1 MQTILKDQE
10 AQIESLKQE
19 NETLIIE
26 NQSFAINISELNSKL
41 SKFREI
47 CNFVASN
54 GKISQKKIDHSNYC
68 NINNDDKNDSE
79 TQISKNSQTQSS
91 PNLLRANSSFL
102 PRNFETNPLQNE
114 LSKLYHKGGNA
125 IFTFCFN
132 IFLQVDDSAN
142 KFEFLSP
149 VIIF

>member
-1 MQTILKDQE
+1 MQESLKDHE

-19 NETLIIE
+19 NENLIIE
-26 NQSFAINISELNSKL
+26 NQSLAINVSELNSKL

-54 GKISQKKIDHSNYC
+54 GKTSQKKLDHSNYY
-68 NINNDDKNDSE
+68 NIHINNDDKNDSE

-91 PNLLRANSSFL
+91 PNLLRVNSSFL

-114 LSKLYHKGGNA
+114 LSKLYHKGGNV
-125 IFTFCFN
+125 IFTIWFSGGF
-132 IFLQVDDSAN
+132 F
-142 KFEFLSP
+142 P
-149 VIIF
+149 VP

>member
-1 MQTILKDQE
+1 MFFLDN
-10 AQIESLKQE
+10 L
-19 NETLIIE
+19 LIE
-26 NQSFAINISELNSKL
+26 NQTLAIEISELNSKL

-68 NINNDDKNDSE
+68 DVHINNNDKNDSE
-79 TQISKNSQTQSS
+79 IHMSKNFQTQSS

-114 LSKLYHKGGNA
+114 LSKLYHKGGNI
-125 IFTFCFN
+125 IFTFYFN
-132 IFLQVDDSAN
+132 AFFC
-142 KFEFLSP
+142 K
-149 VIIF
+149 